1 MPLALKNIK
10 AIVFDLG
17 NTLIEFGPR
26 QMKYHNAALAQAF
39 LRMFGTCDLERLTAI
54 RDKQIIA
61 PDENHFKENDLR
73 TITIELVQG
82 LYNIAPSEEQIN
94 ILLDARY
101 NAFVKVVELPGNI
114 LPLLKNIAQYYRIAL
129 ISNYPCGKCIRD
141 ALGKIGLLDKFEF
154 IVVSGEVGYVKPH
167 PYPFEAMLN
176 LLKLNAPQCIYVG
189 DNWLADIQGAKR
201 IGMQAIYTTQYEPY
215 GKITPSDKD
224 YQPDARI
231 SHIDE
236 LKRLLAR
243 DG

>member
-1 MPLALKNIK
+1 MPLVLNNVK

-26 QMKYHNAALAQAF
+26 QIKYHNAAMEQTF

-54 RDKQIIA
+54 RDKQITA

-73 TITIELVQG
+73 TISIELVQG
-82 LYNIAPSEEQIN
+82 LYNITPSEEQIN
-94 ILLDARY
+94 ILLNARY
-101 NAFVKVVELPGNI
+101 NTFLDVVELPDNI
-114 LPLLKNIAQYYRIAL
+114 LTLLKNLSQHYRIAL
-129 ISNYPCGKCIRD
+129 ISNYPCGKSIRD
-141 ALGKIGLLDKFEF
+141 ALGKIGLLDKFEA

-176 LLKLNAPQCIYVG
+176 LLKLNARQCIYVG

-201 IGMQAIYTTQYEPY
+201 IEMQAIYTTQYAPY
-215 GKITPSDKD
+215 GKITPSDGD

-231 SHIDE
+231 SHIEE
-236 LKRLLAR
+236 LKRLLMR

>member
-1 MPLALKNIK
+1 MPLDLKNVK

-26 QMKYHNAALAQAF
+26 QMAHHNAALARTL
-39 LRMFGTCDLERLTAI
+39 LRMFGTCDLERLKGV
-54 RDKQIIA
+54 RDKQLVA
-61 PDENHFKENDLR
+61 PDENNFKENDSR
-73 TITIELVQG
+73 TLSRELVQK
-82 LYNIAPSEEQIN
+82 LYNITPSEEQIN
-94 ILLDARY
+94 ILLDAR
-101 NAFVKVVELPGNI
+101 NKAFLDEVELPDNI
-114 LPLLKNIAQYYRIAL
+114 LTLLKNLSQYYRIAL
-129 ISNYPCGKCIRD
+129 ISNYPRGKSIRD
-141 ALGKIGLLDKFEF
+141 ALAKIGLLDKFEA

-176 LLKLNAPQCIYVG
+176 LLKLNAPQCVYIG

-215 GKITPSDKD
+215 GKITLSDGD
-224 YQPDARI
+224 YQPEARI

-236 LKRLLAR
+236 LRRLLVL